1 MGQDATHD
9 CLSRARYLESPHVTH
24 APVVGAQATQF
35 VVMDEHVLHGAVSL
49 VAENVLDKHDVQVAS
64 AVAVPGLKPRPS
76 GQDVI
81 E

>member
-24 APVVGAQATQF
+24 APVVGAQPTQF
-35 VVMDEHVLHGAVSL
+35 VVVDEHGLHGEASL
-49 VAENVLDKHDVQVAS
+49 VLENVLDAHEVQVAS
-64 AVAVPGLKPRPS
+64 AVVEPGVKPWPR